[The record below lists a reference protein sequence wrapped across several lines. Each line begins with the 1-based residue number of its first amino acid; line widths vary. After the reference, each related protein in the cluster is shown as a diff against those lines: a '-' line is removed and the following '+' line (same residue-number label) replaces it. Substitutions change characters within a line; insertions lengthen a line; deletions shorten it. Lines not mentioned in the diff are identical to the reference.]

1 MTFAI
6 TQNQPGPLPLKVTFT
21 APISGDVTIAF
32 SGSCWSSTAQNPGG
46 VEVLLDGQSLGKSL
60 LFFNSPSQHQTLP
73 TQIFAATLG
82 EGPHTITVQAI
93 SSTVISDRND
103 FFSLWIVD

>member
-1 MTFAI
+1 MTFVI

-46 VEVLLDGQSLGKSL
+46 VEVFLDGVSLGKSL
-60 LFFNSPSQHQTLP
+60 LYFNNSGLHLALPAQFFAVNLS
-73 TQIFAATLG
+73 
-82 EGPHTITVQAI
+82 EGPHTITVQPI
-93 SSTVISDRND
+93 WSTILSDKND
-103 FFSLWIVD
+103 FFSLWVLD

>member
-1 MTFAI
+1 MTFVIA
-6 TQNQPGPLPLKVTFT
+6 QNQPGPLPLKVTFT

-46 VEVLLDGQSLGKSL
+46 VEVLLDGKSLGKAL
-60 LFFNSPSQHQTLP
+60 LFFNNPSVHQTLP
-73 TQIFAATLG
+73 TQIFPVNLS

-93 SSTVISDRND
+93 WPTVLSDRND